1 VLLLNKTDLLPH
13 LDFDVARALAYAR
26 QVNPGIRVFQLS
38 ARSGEGLA
46 AWLDW
51 LRAGC
56 AQARRAMPLQ
66 QSQPREAATAP

>member
-1 VLLLNKTDLLPH
+1 MHMGAGAVAGASHAGNKLATFH
-13 LDFDVARALAYAR
+13 ALAYAR
-26 QVNPGIRVFQLS
+26 QVNPGIRVFELS

-56 AQARRAMPLQ
+56 A
-66 QSQPREAATAP
+66 AAAAPSDGGCHGS